1 MLDLISRRDSLTGL
15 GFGLMGLSGFTY
27 NLPNTAQAADL
38 PDLETPLGNLTN
50 LLRMSASLD
59 PEDCPWYYNGTIFGI
74 IGEEAP
80 RPLYTFRGMEIYQ
93 TKKIEDG
100 RYFFTGGTVSYITD
114 LESGEWLYK
123 FQNPYT
129 GKTNDVPAAVQGH
142 NPERG
147 FNYTVNGVEP
157 NWAADRIPDKP
168 LRLWWTAAG
177 EYVWLHNETV
187 YPPGMP
193 SPRKQRQTNFAR
205 REHFTDPSVRK
216 IPSTFTSTFF
226 SPWPRWMKMG
236 DQPGHT
242 IWHASGAKL
251 DSVED
256 LPSDFYTRIKAEYPR
271 RMTAMPD
278 A

>member
-1 MLDLISRRDSLTGL
+1 MIDSISRRDSLTGF
-15 GFGLMGLSGFTY
+15 GFGLMGLSGLTSS
-27 NLPNTAQAADL
+27 LPSTARAADL

-50 LLRMSASLD
+50 LLRVSASLD

-74 IGEEAP
+74 VGEEAP

-93 TKKIEDG
+93 TRKINDG
-100 RYFFTGGTVSYITD
+100 NYFFTGGTVSFITD
-114 LESGEWLYK
+114 LETGDWLYK

-168 LRLWWTAAG
+168 LKLWWTAAG
-177 EYVWLHNETV
+177 DYVWLHNETV

-193 SPRKQRQTNFAR
+193 PPRKQRQTNFSR
-205 REHFTDPSVRK
+205 RDHFTDPSVRK
-216 IPSTFTSTFF
+216 VPATFTSTFF
-226 SPWPRWMKMG
+226 SPWPRWMEMG
-236 DQPGHT
+236 DRPGHT

-251 DSVED
+251 NSVED
-256 LPSDFYTRIKAEYPR
+256 LPPDYYARIKAEHPR
-271 RMTAMPD
+271 RMTAIPD

>member
-1 MLDLISRRDSLTGL
+1 MTESFSRRDSLATF
-15 GFGLMGLSGFTY
+15 GFSLMGLSGLASS
-27 NLPNTAQAADL
+27 LPSSAQAADL
-38 PDLETPLGNLTN
+38 PDLQTPMGNLTN
-50 LLRMSASLD
+50 LLRVSASLD

-74 IGEEAP
+74 VGEEAP

-93 TKKIEDG
+93 TRKIHDG
-100 RYFFTGGTVSYITD
+100 SYFFTGGTVSFITD
-114 LESGEWLYK
+114 LESGDWLYK

-168 LRLWWTAAG
+168 LKLWWTAAG
-177 EYVWLHNETV
+177 DYVWLHNETV

-193 SPRKQRQTNFAR
+193 PPRKQRQTNFSR
-205 REHFTDPSVRK
+205 RDHFTDPSVRK
-216 IPSTFTSTFF
+216 VPATFTSTFF
-226 SPWPRWMKMG
+226 SPWPRWMEMG
-236 DQPGHT
+236 DRPGHT

-251 DSVED
+251 NSVED
-256 LPSDFYTRIKAEYPR
+256 LPPDYYARIKAEHPR
-271 RMTAMPD
+271 RMTAIPD

>member
-1 MLDLISRRDSLTGL
+1 MIDSISRRDSLTGF
-15 GFGLMGLSGFTY
+15 GFGLMGLSGLASS
-27 NLPNTAQAADL
+27 LPSTARAADL

-50 LLRMSASLD
+50 LLRVSASLD

-74 IGEEAP
+74 VGEEAP

-93 TKKIEDG
+93 TRKINDG
-100 RYFFTGGTVSYITD
+100 NYFFTGGTVSFITD
-114 LESGEWLYK
+114 LETGDWLYK

-157 NWAADRIPDKP
+157 NWAADRIPDNP
-168 LRLWWTAAG
+168 LKLWWTAAG
-177 EYVWLHNETV
+177 DYVWLHNETV

-193 SPRKQRQTNFAR
+193 PPRKQRQTNFSR
-205 REHFTDPSVRK
+205 RDHFTDPSVRK
-216 IPSTFTSTFF
+216 VPATFTSTFF
-226 SPWPRWMKMG
+226 SPWPRWMEMG
-236 DQPGHT
+236 DRPGHT

-251 DSVED
+251 NSVED
-256 LPSDFYTRIKAEYPR
+256 LPPDYYARIKAEHPR
-271 RMTAMPD
+271 RMTAIPD

>member
-1 MLDLISRRDSLTGL
+1 MIDSISRRDSLTGF
-15 GFGLMGLSGFTY
+15 GFGLMGLSGLASS
-27 NLPNTAQAADL
+27 LPSTARAADL

-50 LLRMSASLD
+50 LLRVSASLD

-74 IGEEAP
+74 VGEEAP

-93 TKKIEDG
+93 TRKINDG
-100 RYFFTGGTVSYITD
+100 NYFFTGGTVSFITD
-114 LESGEWLYK
+114 LETGDWLYK

-168 LRLWWTAAG
+168 LKLWWTAAG
-177 EYVWLHNETV
+177 DYVWLHNETV

-193 SPRKQRQTNFAR
+193 PPRKQRQTNFSR
-205 REHFTDPSVRK
+205 RDHFTDPSVRK
-216 IPSTFTSTFF
+216 VPATFTSTFF
-226 SPWPRWMKMG
+226 SPWPRWMEMG
-236 DQPGHT
+236 DRPGHT

-251 DSVED
+251 NSVED
-256 LPSDFYTRIKAEYPR
+256 LPPDYYARIKAEHPR
-271 RMTAMPD
+271 RMTAIPD

>member
-1 MLDLISRRDSLTGL
+1 
-15 GFGLMGLSGFTY
+15 
-27 NLPNTAQAADL
+27 
-38 PDLETPLGNLTN
+38 LTN
-50 LLRMSASLD
+50 LLRVSASLD

-74 IGEEAP
+74 VGEEAP

-93 TKKIEDG
+93 TRKINDG
-100 RYFFTGGTVSYITD
+100 NYFFTGGTVSFITD
-114 LESGEWLYK
+114 LETGDWLYK

-168 LRLWWTAAG
+168 LKLWWTAAG
-177 EYVWLHNETV
+177 DYVWLHNETV

-193 SPRKQRQTNFAR
+193 PPRKQRQTNFSR
-205 REHFTDPSVRK
+205 RDHFTDPSVRK
-216 IPSTFTSTFF
+216 VPATFTSTFF
-226 SPWPRWMKMG
+226 SPWPRWMEMG
-236 DQPGHT
+236 DRPGHT

-251 DSVED
+251 NSVED
-256 LPSDFYTRIKAEYPR
+256 LPPDYYARIKAEHPR
-271 RMTAMPD
+271 RMTAIPD